1 MRSKHE
7 VLCAAAGNLA
17 AERSEADNPAKAH
30 KTPLLLRI
38 YKVRSKK
45 RRKPYLRYLWLDL
58 NKIKTGINHF
68 KNTISTT

>member
-38 YKVRSKK
+38 YKVYTRCV
-45 RRKPYLRYLWLDL
+45 L
-58 NKIKTGINHF
+58 
-68 KNTISTT
+68 KNAASHISVIYGSI